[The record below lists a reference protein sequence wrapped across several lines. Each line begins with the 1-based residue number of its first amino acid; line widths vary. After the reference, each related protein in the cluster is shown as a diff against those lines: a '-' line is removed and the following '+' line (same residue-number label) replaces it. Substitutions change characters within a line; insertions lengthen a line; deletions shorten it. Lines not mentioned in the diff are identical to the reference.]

1 MKKDLIK
8 KLSSRKFWAA
18 VSALITALCVLFGVD
33 ELTLEKL
40 TAVMGALSVLAV
52 YIFTEGRLDERSMK
66 VNDEKSEED

>member
-1 MKKDLIK
+1 MKNKLMQ

-40 TAVMGALSVLAV
+40 TAVVGALSVLAV
-52 YIFTEGRLDERSMK
+52 YIFTEGKL
-66 VNDEKSEED
+66 DEKSIEIKDKKSEEA